1 MSRDK
6 VKELIK
12 VWDTSKEQD
21 PVGTVNELK
30 KAVIATVEEEVF
42 TGTKFFSKKTL
53 FEYVK
58 AGELEAKKLV
68 TPVSFFAA
76 KISFLQDVLCR
87 SFVKDIKERKYDLK
101 ETFSEYGEEPDE
113 EMMDLSGEELCDKL
127 FRLLTKD
134 LFRKICPQTDIAG
147 LNNKLVKTRF
157 LIGDG
162 REPGQDTIEMFI
174 ALIGAAEFL
183 QDVDRNL
190 NKPWEEENVDI

>member
-1 MSRDK
+1 MSGDK

-21 PVGTVNELK
+21 PVGTINELK

-42 TGTKFFSKKTL
+42 TDTKFFSKKTV

-58 AGELEAKKLV
+58 AGEFEAKKLV
-68 TPVSFFAA
+68 TPVSVIAA
-76 KISFLQDVLCR
+76 KISFLQDELCG
-87 SFVKDIKERKYDLK
+87 STVQEIKERKYDLK
-101 ETFSEYGEEPDE
+101 ENFSEYGEEPDE
-113 EMMDLSGEELCDKL
+113 EMMDLSGEELCDIL

-134 LFRKICPQTDIAG
+134 MFRKLCPQTDITG

-162 REPGQDTIEMFI
+162 REPGQDTI
-174 ALIGAAEFL
+174 
-183 QDVDRNL
+183 
-190 NKPWEEENVDI
+190 